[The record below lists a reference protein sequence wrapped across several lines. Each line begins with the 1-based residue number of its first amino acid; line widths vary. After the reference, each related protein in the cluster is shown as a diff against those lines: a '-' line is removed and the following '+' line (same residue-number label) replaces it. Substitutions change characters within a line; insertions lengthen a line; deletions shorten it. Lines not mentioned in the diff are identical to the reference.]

1 MMEGGATERLGW
13 GGAGGRVEGDRSNV
27 APTVVGRTIAS
38 SAIRPSLPVNRGE
51 AGGGRA
57 GAHLTPRI
65 PAKCVRGNCG
75 PATDGGRDCWSGGE
89 HICREERGSNSFPTL
104 RDLISSR
111 GFGKRNQA
119 PERIMI

>member
-13 GGAGGRVEGDRSNV
+13 GGVGGREGDRSNV
-27 APTVVGRTIAS
+27 APTVAGRTIAS

-65 PAKCVRGNCG
+65 PGEMCPRKLR
-75 PATDGGRDCWSGGE
+75 TRD
-89 HICREERGSNSFPTL
+89 
-104 RDLISSR
+104 
-111 GFGKRNQA
+111 
-119 PERIMI
+119 